1 MGLAGSCPVSTSC
14 SVSWATPIM
23 GHNACPQWASHHPQV
38 GAASVTG
45 IAMQMLEYP
54 NHVEGANLDC
64 ASNDE
69 AMLPILLHSQAGTA
83 WGGAQ
88 EVLDDLT
95 VDLHHR
101 DVHLLSTA
109 AQGVH
114 PMALGLLQEY
124 LLHAAK
130 DRHNVHE

>member
-1 MGLAGSCPVSTSC
+1 MTAPAMMRPC
-14 SVSWATPIM
+14 S
-23 GHNACPQWASHHPQV
+23 
-38 GAASVTG
+38 
-45 IAMQMLEYP
+45 
-54 NHVEGANLDC
+54 
-64 ASNDE
+64 
-69 AMLPILLHSQAGTA
+69 PILLHCQAGTA

-114 PMALGLLQEY
+114 PMAFSLLQEY
-124 LLHAAK
+124 LLHAAE
-130 DRHNVHE
+130 DRHNVQE